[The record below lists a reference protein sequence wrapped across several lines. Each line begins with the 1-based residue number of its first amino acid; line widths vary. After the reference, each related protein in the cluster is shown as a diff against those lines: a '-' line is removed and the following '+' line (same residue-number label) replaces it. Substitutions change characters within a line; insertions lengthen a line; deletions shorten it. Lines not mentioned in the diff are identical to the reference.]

1 MSSDARLVELE
12 TRLLFQE
19 RALEELLEA
28 SQVQAR
34 ELEELRERLAR
45 LEARPGLEDGVRGVA
60 PGLG

>member
-1 MSSDARLVELE
+1 MSPVPDARLVELE

-28 SQVQAR
+28 SQLQAR

-45 LEARPGLEDGVRGVA
+45 LEVRPSLADETRG
-60 PGLG
+60 PG